1 MVLDKIG
8 KGAWVLKHDLRY
20 FCNPLDHRSHF
31 SMMTTSTTWR
41 RPKTQIMRS
50 NFNDGE
56 NCTGPWHTY
65 GAHMKLINAK
75 KKKESSYHMRDSC
88 ISFSYVEPK

>member
-1 MVLDKIG
+1 MILATFVSL
-8 KGAWVLKHDLRY
+8 
-20 FCNPLDHRSHF
+20 LDHRSHF

-41 RPKTQIMRS
+41 RRKTQIMWS

-65 GAHMKLINAK
+65 AARMKLTNAK
-75 KKKESSYHMRDSC
+75 KMNESCYQMRDSS
-88 ISFSYVEPK
+88 ISFAYVEPK